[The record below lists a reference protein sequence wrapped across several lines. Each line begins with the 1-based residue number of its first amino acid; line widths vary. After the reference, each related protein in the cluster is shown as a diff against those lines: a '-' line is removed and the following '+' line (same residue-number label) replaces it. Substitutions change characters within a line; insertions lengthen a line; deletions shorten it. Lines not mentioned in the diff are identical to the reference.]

1 VREPFIPRPLPGERW
16 IVGAVVH
23 DGAGRI
29 FMHRRSESRA
39 LFPGA
44 WDLVGGH
51 VEAGES
57 IMDCLARELREE
69 TGWEVARVLADL
81 GTLQWTGNDGLDR
94 REIDYLVE
102 VSGDLARPRLEAELH
117 HDPRWVSL
125 DEARNLLDGSHQ
137 SDRMVRIVV
146 ERAFT
151 IIAQQRP
158 LEDDAG

>member
-1 VREPFIPRPLPGERW
+1 MREPFIPRPLPGERW

-29 FMHRRSESRA
+29 FMQRRSESRA

-81 GTLQWTGNDGLDR
+81 GTLHWTGNDGLDR

-102 VSGDLARPRLEAELH
+102 VSGDLARPRLEAGLH

-158 LEDDAG
+158 L